1 MSNDNDDYYETGTR
15 GGELASMKTDQ
26 KIEKVIPGLAQ
37 AFAAFNRSADK
48 LSTVYGRLAGAAPE
62 YEFQPPTS
70 ENHVLSLLLGALECV
85 PGGVVVVDHEGS
97 IVAFNEAAQQLAGFD
112 ENYMDILKGSLTSGK
127 PGYSRQRLSSDAEV
141 EIYTTPVMNSHG
153 DILGVV
159 GVLGQRDTPI
169 RQRAL
174 PASPRQPVAPMLT
187 AIGDIIINIAQQMRS
202 PLSAIQ
208 LFAELLRQDLDA
220 DRQETVDDILVSV
233 HSLDAVL
240 SNLLSFSQPAKPN
253 FQKVDIVSV
262 LDESLLFAEP
272 VINQQAISLIKE
284 YSHNE
289 LYCHGDLEQ
298 LRQVC
303 FNLILNAIQAMPT
316 GGELRI
322 NASYAYEDKYACID
336 IEDNGCGIDDEA
348 IDRVFIPFFTT
359 KEGGAGL
366 GLCVVYRVIQAHQ
379 GTIQIS
385 SNYGHGTIVSMQLPA
400 EQD

>member
-1 MSNDNDDYYETGTR
+1 
-15 GGELASMKTDQ
+15 
-26 KIEKVIPGLAQ
+26 
-37 AFAAFNRSADK
+37 
-48 LSTVYGRLAGAAPE
+48 
-62 YEFQPPTS
+62 
-70 ENHVLSLLLGALECV
+70 
-85 PGGVVVVDHEGS
+85 
-97 IVAFNEAAQQLAGFD
+97 
-112 ENYMDILKGSLTSGK
+112 
-127 PGYSRQRLSSDAEV
+127 
-141 EIYTTPVMNSHG
+141 
-153 DILGVV
+153 
-159 GVLGQRDTPI
+159 
-169 RQRAL
+169 
-174 PASPRQPVAPMLT
+174 MLT

-208 LFAELLRQDLDA
+208 LFAELLRQDLEA
-220 DRQETVDDILVSV
+220 DSQETVDDILVSV

-253 FQKVDIVSV
+253 LQKVDIVAV

-272 VINQQAISLIKE
+272 VINQQAISLIKG

-289 LYCHGDLEQ
+289 IYCHGDLEQ

-303 FNLILNAIQAMPT
+303 FNLVLNAIQAMPT

-322 NASYAYEDKYACID
+322 NASYAYEDNAGRYVCID
-336 IEDNGCGIDDEA
+336 IEDNGCGIDHEA

-400 EQD
+400 EQEKERR